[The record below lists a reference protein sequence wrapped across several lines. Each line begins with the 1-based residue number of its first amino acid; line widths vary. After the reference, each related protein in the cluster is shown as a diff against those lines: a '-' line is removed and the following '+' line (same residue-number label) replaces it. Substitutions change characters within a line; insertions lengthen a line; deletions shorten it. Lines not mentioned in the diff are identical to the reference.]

1 MFGATSM
8 EVIYGITVTVE
19 DDPYISLAETATQV
33 FNEITVPGRFVVELV
48 PFIRHLPSWF
58 PGMGFKRAAAGWCD
72 SVRALRNTPFDAAI
86 NAMVSPGLVDGKQT
100 LGN

>member
-1 MFGATSM
+1 M

-33 FNEITVPGRFVVELV
+33 FNEITVPGRFVVELL

-58 PGMGFKRAAAGWCD
+58 PGMGFKRAAAEWCE
-72 SVRALRNTPFDAAI
+72 SVQALRNAPFDAAI
-86 NAMVSPGLVDGKQT
+86 NAMVNPSMVYGKQT
-100 LGN
+100 LDN